1 MSEQSPQQSS
11 VDVFVEWAK
20 ARLDEMA
27 ADAKV
32 LQSSLGDLDASRRAP
47 AEQAAAQI
55 NRWVGEGQAKIKE
68 GQAQGEA
75 AIGDAQAYIEAT
87 WAKFQTEADKWVEEA
102 KNQQA
107 TFEARAQAQAQAWQ
121 NLVNGYV
128 QRAAEVHAQNK
139 VQAEAQVEQLK
150 ADAQKMQSELNA
162 KVDDLSKA
170 GQASW
175 GAMSQALDESRNAF
189 AKAIEITAK
198 KFNEATK
205 G

>member
-1 MSEQSPQQSS
+1 MSEQSPNQSS
-11 VDVFVEWAK
+11 IDVFVEWAK

-32 LQSSLGDLDASRRAP
+32 LESRLDKFDASLRRQ
-47 AEQAAAQI
+47 AEQAVTQVNDWIA
-55 NRWVGEGQAKIKE
+55 EGQAKIKE
-68 GQAQGEA
+68 VQAKGEA
-75 AIGDAQAYIEAT
+75 ALADGQGYIEAT
-87 WAKFQTEADKWVEEA
+87 WAKFQTEADRWVELT

-107 TFEARAQAQAQAWQ
+107 VFEARARAQAQAWQ
-121 NLVNGYV
+121 NVVNTYV
-128 QRAAEVHAQNK
+128 QRASEVHAQN
-139 VQAEAQVEQLK
+139 QAQVEAQVEQLK
-150 ADAQKMQSELNA
+150 ANAQKAQAELNA
-162 KVDDLSKA
+162 KVGDLSKA

-175 GAMSQALDESRNAF
+175 VAMSQALDESRNAF

>member
-1 MSEQSPQQSS
+1 MSEQSPKQSS
-11 VDVFVEWAK
+11 VDVFVGWAK

-27 ADAKV
+27 ADAKI
-32 LQSSLGDLDASRRAP
+32 LRSRLDDLDASRRAQ
-47 AEQAAAQI
+47 AEQAIAQI

-68 GQAQGEA
+68 VQAQGEA
-75 AIGDAQAYIEAT
+75 AIADAQAYIEAT
-87 WAKFQTEADKWVEEA
+87 WVKFQTEADKWVEEA

-107 TFEARAQAQAQAWQ
+107 TFEARAQAQAQSWQ
-121 NLVNGYV
+121 NLVNDYV

-150 ADAQKMQSELNA
+150 ADAQKAQAGLNA

-175 GAMSQALDESRNAF
+175 SAMSQALDESRNAF
-189 AKAIEITAK
+189 AKAIEISAK

>member
-1 MSEQSPQQSS
+1 MREQSPKQSS

-32 LQSSLGDLDASRRAP
+32 LESRLDKFDASLRVE
-47 AEQAAAQI
+47 AEQAITRVNNWIA
-55 NRWVGEGQAKIKE
+55 EGQAKIKE
-68 GQAQGEA
+68 VQAKGEA
-75 AIGDAQAYIEAT
+75 AVADAQGYIEAT
-87 WAKFQTEADKWVEEA
+87 WAKFQTDADRWVEVA
-102 KNQQA
+102 KDQQA
-107 TFEARAQAQAQAWQ
+107 TFEARARAQAQAWQ
-121 NLVNGYV
+121 NVVNTYV
-128 QRAAEVHAQNK
+128 QRASEVHAQN
-139 VQAEAQVEQLK
+139 QAQVEAQVAQLK
-150 ADAQKMQSELNA
+150 ADAQKAQAQLNA
-162 KVDDLSKA
+162 KVGDLSKA

-175 GAMSQALDESRNAF
+175 AAMSQALDESRNAF

>member
-32 LQSSLGDLDASRRAP
+32 LQSRLGDLDASRRAQ

-68 GQAQGEA
+68 VQAQGEA
-75 AIGDAQAYIEAT
+75 AIADAQAYIEAT
-87 WAKFQTEADKWVEEA
+87 WAKFQIEADKWVEVA

-107 TFEARAQAQAQAWQ
+107 TFEARTQAQAQAWQ

-128 QRAAEVHAQNK
+128 QRAAEVHAHNK

-150 ADAQKMQSELNA
+150 ADAQKAQAGLNA

-170 GQASW
+170 GQVSW

-189 AKAIEITAK
+189 TKAIEITAK

>member
-1 MSEQSPQQSS
+1 MSEQSPKLSS
-11 VDVFVEWAK
+11 VDIFVDWAK
-20 ARLDEMA
+20 GRLDEMA

-32 LQSSLGDLDASRRAP
+32 LQYRLGDLDVSLRAQ
-47 AEQAAAQI
+47 AEQSVAQI
-55 NRWVGEGQAKIKE
+55 NRWVGEGETKTKEVQAR
-68 GQAQGEA
+68 GEA
-75 AIGDAQAYIEAT
+75 AIADAQAYIEAT
-87 WAKFQTEADKWVEEA
+87 WPKFQAEANKWVEEA

-107 TFEARAQAQAQAWQ
+107 TFEARAQAQAQTWQ
-121 NLVNGYV
+121 NLVNDYV

-139 VQAEAQVEQLK
+139 VQAEVQVEQLK
-150 ADAQKMQSELNA
+150 ADAQKAQAGLNA

>member
-32 LQSSLGDLDASRRAP
+32 LQSRLGDLDASRRAQ

-68 GQAQGEA
+68 VQAQGEA
-75 AIGDAQAYIEAT
+75 AIADAQAYIEAT

-139 VQAEAQVEQLK
+139 VQAEAQE
-150 ADAQKMQSELNA
+150 MQSELNA